1 MPQPPPM
8 PAQQFR
14 RRSHLDVM
22 FALQI
27 RHVIPGPGDRI
38 GSNSLTI
45 VRSKGSL
52 EPNI

>member
-1 MPQPPPM
+1 MPHAPSD
-8 PAQQFR
+8 ASQQFR
-14 RRSHLDVM
+14 CRSHLDVM

-38 GSNSLTI
+38 GSNSLTT